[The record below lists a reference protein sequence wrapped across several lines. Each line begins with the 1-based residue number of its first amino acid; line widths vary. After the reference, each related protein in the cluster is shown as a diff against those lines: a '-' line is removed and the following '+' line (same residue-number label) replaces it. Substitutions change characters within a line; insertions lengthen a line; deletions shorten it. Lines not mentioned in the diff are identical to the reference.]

1 MSTYPGFRAARAMVG
16 WIKKS
21 FPLAGFGTGVG
32 PRRGVNVNAWSLRD
46 WQHVLRGD
54 LIGDLSV
61 EQLTRSSAVVA
72 CAGLIADTLASAP
85 LGVVQRIPSG
95 GLRQV
100 NESNANA
107 ALLTLSYDDR
117 AASLFGCLTMG
128 NGWLWLEPDGTLCAL
143 DSNRTYAYV
152 APDGSI
158 WIKQG
163 GDPYIA
169 YAAVAQLRFR
179 SQPGYILA
187 HNPCLLAADSV
198 KADLGIAKMAGA
210 MALNAQSP
218 GIIMNYPGQLS
229 DQSVEQIRKSWMQIN
244 AGDQQG
250 GVAVLEEGMTLTQ
263 LKAPSATDAQMVGA
277 LEWSAAD
284 ICRLYAVPPTLLGLL
299 KDSNKAT
306 SVEENRAFYARCL
319 KPWAARISDV
329 LGRLLLSDA
338 ERAAGLCIETDL
350 SELALGQGAERANY
364 LRSLVLTG
372 IITRN
377 EARNNLGFPDAPNA
391 DELLVPLNT
400 GPADQLGVANAGTQ
414 AAN

>member
-1 MSTYPGFRAARAMVG
+1 MVG

-21 FPLAGFGTGVG
+21 FPLAGFGTGFG
-32 PRRGVNVNAWSLRD
+32 PRRGTNVSAWSVRD
-46 WQHVLRGD
+46 WQRVLRGD

-100 NESNANA
+100 SQSNANA

-179 SQPGYILA
+179 SQPGYVLGF
-187 HNPCLLAADSV
+187 NPLLLAADSV

-210 MALNAQSP
+210 MALNAQHP
-218 GIIMNYPGQLS
+218 GGLLNYPGQMS
-229 DQSVEQIRKSWMQIN
+229 DETAERLKKSWQEVN

-250 GVAVLEEGMTLTQ
+250 GIAVLEEGMTFTQ
-263 LKAPSATDAQMVGA
+263 LKAPSATDAQMVEA

-284 ICRLYAVPPTLLGLL
+284 ICRLYALPPTLLGLL

-306 SVEENRAFYARCL
+306 SAEENRAFYARCL
-319 KPWAARISDV
+319 KPWAARISDS
-329 LGRLLLSDA
+329 LGRLLLSHA
-338 ERAAGLCIETDL
+338 ERKAGLCIETDL
-350 SELALGQGAERANY
+350 SELALGQGKERADY

-372 IITRN
+372 IISRN
-377 EARNNLGFPDAPNA
+377 EARNSIGYEDAPNA
-391 DELLVPLNT
+391 DELLVPMNMTL
-400 GPADQLGVANAGTQ
+400 ADQLGAQQNAGNSSTSPP
-414 AAN
+414 